1 MDFNNHSMKAHFHDL
16 ERQVKPQL
24 SDYQHRKS
32 ASAPILRVVPVLRMV
47 SVVGSIIAVGLFL
60 PLT

>member
-24 SDYQHRKS
+24 SDYQPRKS
-32 ASAPILRVVPVLRMV
+32 TLAPVLRAV
-47 SVVGSIIAVGLFL
+47 SVVGAIIAVGLFL

>member
-1 MDFNNHSMKAHFHDL
+1 MDFNTHSMRAHFHDL

-24 SDYQHRKS
+24 TDYQPSKNTL
-32 ASAPILRVVPVLRMV
+32 APVLRVV
-47 SVVGSIIAVGLFL
+47 SVVGLLVAVGLFL